1 MSHTHR
7 WSRYAHASKL
17 GCLLGLGLACSQF
30 AFPQAAEAQTI
41 IASSYGHHG
50 GSLQRFDESYAG
62 PLIRGDYLG
71 APLTR
76 FPRPTEL
83 VPSAWGYGTYGVPTV
98 TGIRPA
104 SVGTP
109 TVYVIDAP
117 PRAERRVRNSGPR
130 IVSRNRRGPV
140 SKADIPPASP
150 VAASTQAGAK
160 IVTVSVG
167 RTASR

>member
-1 MSHTHR
+1 MSLTKR
-7 WSRYAHASKL
+7 WSNLGYASCV
-17 GCLLGLGLACSQF
+17 GCVLALGLAS
-30 AFPQAAEAQTI
+30 AQT
-41 IASSYGHHG
+41 ADAQTVSTSGYGHDPVSTRHY
-50 GSLQRFDESYAG
+50 DESYAG
-62 PLIRGDYLG
+62 PLIRGDYIG

-109 TVYVIDAP
+109 TVYVIDTP
-117 PRAERRVRNSGPR
+117 PRVARQVRASGPR
-130 IVSRNRRGPV
+130 IVSRGRRVPM
-140 SKADIPPASP
+140 SKADTGPTSGMTPM
-150 VAASTQAGAK
+150 AASTQGGAK
-160 IVTVSVG
+160 VVTVSVG